1 MDAQTAF
8 LNGKLQEDVYTEQAP
23 GFETTDKTN
32 RQLARKLRK
41 SLYGL
46 RQSPSVWNSTI
57 DKDLRAMGFK
67 STTSDPCVYTKGS
80 GNHYIMLTLFV
91 DDLLI
96 TGPSNASVAEVRS
109 MLMAIFAMTDLGDV
123 TQILGIEV
131 KHQKELGTIELN
143 QGKYTLSVL
152 ERFNMSDCN
161 PVHTPGVRK
170 ELESQPD
177 GSVPLDEHARKV

>member
-1 MDAQTAF
+1 
-8 LNGKLQEDVYTEQAP
+8 
-23 GFETTDKTN
+23 
-32 RQLARKLRK
+32 
-41 SLYGL
+41 
-46 RQSPSVWNSTI
+46 
-57 DKDLRAMGFK
+57 
-67 STTSDPCVYTKGS
+67 
-80 GNHYIMLTLFV
+80 MLTLFV